1 MQLQIASRKN
11 VKIKMGLQGP
21 SGSGKTYG
29 ALLMAYGLCGDWSK
43 IAVIDTENHSSEL
56 YAHLGQFQVLH
67 LAQPFAPERYMEAIK
82 ACENKGVEVVV
93 IDSISH
99 EWNGSGGI
107 LEQHGNMAGNS
118 YTNWAKLTPRH
129 NAFIHYFLQNN
140 QHIICTIRAKQ
151 DYVLN
156 ERNGKMVPEKIG
168 LKGITREGLDYECS
182 LVLELDMRNNAHSSK
197 DRTSLFNN
205 QPEFKI
211 TTEVGQSILAWCN
224 TGSTDGFVGNGH
236 GDLNERINNC
246 KSLAELLLLYKQCP
260 DIDALVQKEF
270 TNKKKEL
277 EKLAVPQVFLNTH
290 TSKASSNGSLVA

>member
-29 ALLMAYGLCGDWSK
+29 ALLLAYGLCGDWSK

-67 LAQPFAPERYMEAIK
+67 LGQPFAPERYIEAIK

-182 LVLELDMRNNAHSSK
+182 LVLELDMRNNAHSGK

-211 TTEVGQSILAWCN
+211 TAEVGQSILAWCN
-224 TGSTDGFVGNGH
+224 TGNTDGFVGNGH
-236 GDLNERINNC
+236 SDLNERINNC

-290 TSKASSNGSLVA
+290 TFKASSNGSLVA